1 MVVVIATA
9 FVAGCSAHKDE
20 DVTKSPKYNFGSFA
34 GTTWKTKA
42 NVALADI
49 ERYTGEHQLNLMSPR
64 RFDPT
69 VTNYAPVSGAK
80 ILTVLPAGTVIRI
93 ERFVMDRGLGADHE
107 VKGRVET
114 AQYSQKEVNVDRFL
128 LAKNR
133 FLSPHDSSSTNWDV
147 NPEMLEK
154 VGLPAK

>member
-1 MVVVIATA
+1 MREPQRGSTNALHGADAYILVQILKKWFALHMPLQEMPRRVIVIALVTA

-34 GTTWKTKA
+34 GTTWKTKVS
-42 NVALADI
+42 VALADI
-49 ERYTGEHQLNLMSPR
+49 ERYTGEHQINLMSPR

-93 ERFVMDRGLGADHE
+93 ERFVMDGGW
-107 VKGRVET
+107 
-114 AQYSQKEVNVDRFL
+114 AQTMK
-128 LAKNR
+128 
-133 FLSPHDSSSTNWDV
+133 
-147 NPEMLEK
+147 
-154 VGLPAK
+154 